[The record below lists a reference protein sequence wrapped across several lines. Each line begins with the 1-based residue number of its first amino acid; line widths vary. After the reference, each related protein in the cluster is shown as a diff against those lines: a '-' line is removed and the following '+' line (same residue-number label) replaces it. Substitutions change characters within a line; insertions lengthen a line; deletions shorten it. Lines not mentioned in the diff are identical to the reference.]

1 MKHFFLCF
9 ALFLMIASCNKPG
22 SNARLSSDNTITSF
36 VFKAANN
43 NGLTTDITGQIGQDS
58 VKLVLPHGSSLN
70 SLTPEITFTG
80 KEITPAGKT
89 AQDFTNPVRYTIT
102 AEDGTQKTYIA
113 VAKIIADSARSIT
126 SFIFKAAN
134 NPALTADVAGN
145 IGSDSIKVYV
155 PYGTNITSLTPTISI
170 NGVTISPA
178 SLTAQNFS
186 GTISYTITAEDGTTR
201 NYKVVVYVQPL
212 ASTLFINCTNFF
224 PTITTGRIYAIDA
237 NTGLLNWKYTI
248 SNTANVASPTFSNGI
263 LYTGLLHNI
272 SAFDTATKS
281 MKWEYT
287 TGGFVESTPTVANG
301 VVYANSNDGALYAVD
316 IATGN
321 LKWKYAQYPG
331 DSIGPGNFSSPTVI
345 NGVVYFG
352 SMNGYVYAV
361 DAANGNLKW
370 STYDSAGYKAGFQAS
385 PSVVNGVLYIADLY
399 HNLLALDTRDGSI
412 KWSYMTLG
420 PVFASPTVVNGV
432 VYVCT
437 GGINNGELN
446 AIDAASGTL
455 KWKFISPVPNLTASP
470 IVSNGVLYMAS
481 NGPNI
486 GVLYAVNIADGSL
499 KWSYTTDH
507 GFSSSPVVY
516 NGAVYLANYAR
527 VIAVDAAT
535 GLLKWKFT
543 ADTGIGD
550 IFASPCIVDQLGNI
564 YESTISGDKN

>member
-1 MKHFFLCF
+1 MKHLLLCF
-9 ALFLMIASCNKPG
+9 ALFLIIVSCNKPN
-22 SNARLSSDNTITSF
+22 SSARLSSDHSITSF
-36 VFKAANN
+36 IFKAANN

-58 VKLVLPHGSSLN
+58 IKLVLPHGSSLN

-80 KEITPAGKT
+80 KGITPASKT
-89 AQDFTNPVRYTIT
+89 AQNFTSPVQYTVT
-102 AEDGTQKTYIA
+102 AEDGTSKTYIA
-113 VAKIIADSARSIT
+113 LAKILADSVRSIT

-134 NPALTADVAGN
+134 NPALIADVVGN

-155 PYGTNITSLTPTISI
+155 PYNTNITSLIPTINF

-178 SLTAQNFS
+178 SLAAQNFS
-186 GTISYTITAEDGTTR
+186 GTINYTITAEDGTTR

-212 ASTLFINCTNFF
+212 AATLFINCTNYF

-248 SNTANVASPTFSNGI
+248 SNTANVSSPTFSNGI

-272 SAFDTATKS
+272 FAFDTATKS

-287 TGGFVESTPTVANG
+287 TGDFVESTPTVVNG
-301 VVYANSNDGALYAVD
+301 VVYANSNDGTLYAVD
-316 IATGN
+316 IAMGN
-321 LKWKYAQYPG
+321 LKWKYTQYPG
-331 DSIGPGNFSSPTVI
+331 DSLLLGNFSSPTVV

-352 SMNGYVYAV
+352 SVNGYVYAV

-370 STYDSAGYKAGFQAS
+370 STYDSTGGKAGFQAS

-412 KWSYMTLG
+412 KWTYTTLSS
-420 PVFASPTVVNGV
+420 VFASPTVVNGV

-437 GGINNGELN
+437 NGYNNGELN

-455 KWKFISPVPNLTASP
+455 KWKFISPIPNLTSSP

-481 NGPNI
+481 SGQNI
-486 GVLYAVNIADGSL
+486 GILYAVNIVDGSL
-499 KWSYTTDH
+499 KWSYTTDY
-507 GFSSSPVVY
+507 GFDSSPVVY
-516 NGAVYLANYAR
+516 NGAVYLADYAS

-535 GLLKWKFT
+535 GLLKWKFN
-543 ADTGIGD
+543 ADAGIGG